1 MSALLTA
8 TGIVSGYLN
17 RPVLHGVSAQV
28 AEGEV
33 LAVIGPNGHGKTT
46 FLRTLSGF
54 LPCRSGT
61 FEFAGQMLENASVH
75 ARVEAG
81 LVHVPQ
87 GDQLFTEMTVEEN
100 LLMGA
105 YLVSDS
111 GTVAARLDKVFAL
124 FPRLKDRRGQSA
136 SSLSGG
142 ERRMVGIG
150 RGLMADSK
158 LIMLDEPSLG
168 LAPLLIEQIYEALG
182 ALRAEGRS
190 FLVVEENPSRLMT
203 FADRLCLMD
212 AGHIAWS
219 GTTDEARQSGD
230 ILKTYL
236 GGH

>member
-1 MSALLTA
+1 MTVLMNAEDV
-8 TGIVSGYLN
+8 VSGYLN
-17 RPVLHGVSAQV
+17 RPVLHGISVQLS
-28 AEGEV
+28 EGQV

-46 FLRTLSGF
+46 LLRTLSGF
-54 LPCRSGT
+54 LPFRAGR
-61 FEFAGQMLENASVH
+61 FEFAGQRLEKSGVH
-75 ARVEAG
+75 TRVEAG

-87 GDQLFTEMTVEEN
+87 GDQLFSEMTVEEN
-100 LLMGA
+100 LLMGS
-105 YLVSDS
+105 YLVDQSSEIDR
-111 GTVAARLDKVFAL
+111 RLDRVFTL
-124 FPRLKDRRGQSA
+124 FPRLKDRRNQTA

-150 RGLMADSK
+150 RGLMADSRM
-158 LIMLDEPSLG
+158 LMLDEPSLG

-190 FLVVEENPSRLMT
+190 FLVVEENPSRLMA

-212 AGHIAWS
+212 AGHIVWS
-219 GTTDEARQSGD
+219 GSTDEARESQD